1 LRIIVAADHAGLG
14 AVEPIRS
21 HLSSQ
26 GHTVE
31 VSAPPNDES
40 VDYPDYAAPAARR
53 VAAGEFDAGIL
64 ICGTGQGMVIAANK
78 VRGIRAA
85 CPHDEYTARMSRSHN
100 NANIVCFG
108 YRSMPMERT
117 IRILDEWIS
126 TSFEGG
132 RHARRL
138 EKVRKLEDSG

>member
-1 LRIIVAADHAGLG
+1 
-14 AVEPIRS
+14 
-21 HLSSQ
+21 
-26 GHTVE
+26 
-31 VSAPPNDES
+31 

-78 VRGIRAA
+78 VRGIRAV

-100 NANIVCFG
+100 NANIACFG
-108 YRSMPMERT
+108 YRSMPIERT
-117 IRILDEWIS
+117 IQILDEWIS

-138 EKVRKLEDSG
+138 EKVRKLEE